1 MKVSLFFLFIQVNR
15 IYSTLNAEPTLSMND
30 ISHGHLFFFCFISCC
45 PWYVFRIHDIYR
57 HFRKVNKGKSA
68 QKLSTRMWAI
78 PLWCCKSMK
87 PKPNRACLSK
97 QIQETNKTYR
107 LRFVNMR
114 LLLGLSLP
122 IKWNVSF
129 SNTEIYPLSWLRLLL
144 SKFPWISLLSGGNNH
159 LLTFIFLSR
168 LVEDVAKNTFV
179 CDLYS

>member
-1 MKVSLFFLFIQVNR
+1 MKVSLFFVFIQSGESHIHHVKR
-15 IYSTLNAEPTLSMND
+15 WTD
-30 ISHGHLFFFCFISCC
+30 IINERYLTRPPIFFLLYFLLC
-45 PWYVFRIHDIYR
+45 PWYVLRIHDIYR

-68 QKLSTRMWAI
+68 QKLSMRMWAI

-122 IKWNVSF
+122 FKWNVSF
-129 SNTEIYPLSWLRLLL
+129 SNTEI
-144 SKFPWISLLSGGNNH
+144 SLILASFG
-159 LLTFIFLSR
+159 T
-168 LVEDVAKNTFV
+168 K
-179 CDLYS
+179 